1 MVDADVGRRKEERA
15 RGATGAMARV
25 APDRPSTGSR
35 RILKNIRRA
44 PVSFPLSACDAC
56 GALSG
61 CLLLLLLAGLF
72 GGSKN
77 LNRGHVERGDVV
89 VREAESDWGRI
100 RRMVVRENER
110 ER

>member
-1 MVDADVGRRKEERA
+1 VWRSLGLLVVVIVGRF
-15 RGATGAMARV
+15 GG
-25 APDRPSTGSR
+25 
-35 RILKNIRRA
+35 I
-44 PVSFPLSACDAC
+44 
-56 GALSG
+56 
-61 CLLLLLLAGLF
+61 F